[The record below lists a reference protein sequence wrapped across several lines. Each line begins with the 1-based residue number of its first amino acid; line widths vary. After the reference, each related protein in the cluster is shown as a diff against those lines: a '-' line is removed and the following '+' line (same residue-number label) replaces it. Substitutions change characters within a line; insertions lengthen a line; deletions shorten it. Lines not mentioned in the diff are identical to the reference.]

1 MMAQNVVQTY
11 GADRFPNMDLC
22 AKSGTAEVGGG
33 KQPSSWFTGFLR
45 DQDFPYAFAVGVEE
59 GGSGF
64 GLYEPIHG
72 SAPDIAGM
80 DVANPLATI
89 LSVAMMLRYSLG
101 EPEAA
106 QAIEDAVA
114 RALVTARTRDIYSP
128 DCGAVLISCHEM
140 GDLVASLVRPA

>member
-1 MMAQNVVQTY
+1 M
-11 GADRFPNMDLC
+11 C
-22 AKSGTAEVGGG
+22 I
-33 KQPSSWFTGFLR
+33 R
-45 DQDFPYAFAVGVEE
+45 D
-59 GGSGF
+59 S
-64 GLYEPIHG
+64 YEPIHG

-128 DCGAVLISCHEM
+128 DCGAVLISCHETVSYTHLDVYKRQPLM
-140 GDLVASLVRPA
+140 NPTNPHIPCNLQICILHSKKGRGRPETAPCNLSLFRNLTTGGQF